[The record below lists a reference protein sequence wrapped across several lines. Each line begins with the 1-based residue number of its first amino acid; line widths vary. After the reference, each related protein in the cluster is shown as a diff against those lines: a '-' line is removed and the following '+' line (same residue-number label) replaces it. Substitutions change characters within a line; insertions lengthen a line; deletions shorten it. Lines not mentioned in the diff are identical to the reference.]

1 MDSKD
6 FMAIVCNIVDPKLT
20 MSEKDVIRL
29 IEEKFTTM
37 DYVKCG
43 TKMKIHKLNDKYKLK
58 EPIEVDIQKRDGC
71 YFGNISWLSAAW
83 ADGETVEDVIEELTN
98 DIVESYEDWN
108 EYEDSELGKWILRE
122 KRRLNSI
129 IKPRVTKEDFKKLKA
144 VDKMLEKLGKENQK
158 IRKEFDLD
166 KEK

>member
-20 MSEKDVIRL
+20 MSEKDVIKL
-29 IEEKFTTM
+29 IEEKFTNNE
-37 DYVKCG
+37 KN
-43 TKMKIHKLNDKYKLK
+43 K
-58 EPIEVDIQKRDGC
+58 KR
-71 YFGNISWLSAAW
+71 
-83 ADGETVEDVIEELTN
+83 
-98 DIVESYEDWN
+98 
-108 EYEDSELGKWILRE
+108 K
-122 KRRLNSI
+122 LNSI